1 MKKLFIIIIALGV
14 AFFSWYTMSLRAVD
28 ASSADRVKV
37 VIESGTPTIGIVEIL
52 EEKNLIRSPLATKIY
67 LKLNGLDGSLQAGV
81 FLLQKSLSV
90 SDLIIALQTGKTAE
104 IAITIPEGYTVRDID
119 ALLAEVGLSEVGDI
133 VDCANTCDFS
143 TFEFLPEDTSV
154 LAQRGGKLEGYLFP
168 DTYYAPVDGFV
179 AKFFLE
185 RMLGNFRKQIITPY
199 EGLIANELHS
209 LHEIVTMA
217 SLVEKESRK
226 DDERSTVA
234 GILWKRLDEG
244 WGLGVDAAVRYIA
257 DKPTEDITV
266 GDLNINS
273 PYNLRKF
280 TGLTP
285 GAIANAGKKSFEAV
299 LYPKDT
305 RYWYY
310 LHDKTGQ
317 IHYSE
322 TNEEHNTKRYMYLGS
337 GSKSGE

>member
-1 MKKLFIIIIALGV
+1 MKKFLTFIIVLAAAGFVWYSIALKP
-14 AFFSWYTMSLRAVD
+14 VD
-28 ASSADRVKV
+28 SSSNERVKL
-37 VIESGTPTIGIVEIL
+37 TIKTGSSTTQIL
-52 EEKNLIRSPLATKIY
+52 NQLKEADLIRSPLATKMH

-81 FLLQKSLSV
+81 FLLKKSDSV
-90 SDLIIALQTGKTAE
+90 DDIITALQTGKAEE
-104 IAITIPEGYTVRDID
+104 IAITIPEGYTVKDID
-119 ALLAEVGLSEVGDI
+119 ALLAEVGLSEPGDV

-143 TFEFLPEDTSV
+143 TFEFLPEDTEE
-154 LAQRGGKLEGYLFP
+154 LAERGGKLEGYLFP

-179 AKFFLE
+179 TKFFLE
-185 RMLGNFRKQIITPY
+185 RMLGNFRKQVLTPY
-199 EGLIANELHS
+199 EGLIASEPYS

-217 SLVEKESRK
+217 SLVEKESRH
-226 DDERSTVA
+226 DEERPIVA
-234 GILWKRLDEG
+234 GILWKRYDED
-244 WGLGVDAAVRYIA
+244 WGLGVDAAVRYIV
-257 DKPTEDITV
+257 DKPTADITV
-266 GDLNINS
+266 GDLNVNN

-280 TGLTP
+280 RGLTP
-285 GAIANAGKKSFEAV
+285 GPIANAGKDTFEAV

-337 GSKSGE
+337 GSKSQ

>member
-1 MKKLFIIIIALGV
+1 MKKLVAVIVTVVVTGV
-14 AFFSWYTMSLRAVD
+14 AWYIQALRPVD
-28 ASSADRVKV
+28 ASADSRVKIT
-37 VIESGTPTIGIVEIL
+37 IESGSSTTKIL
-52 EEKNLIRSPLATKIY
+52 DLLESEGLIRSPLATKIY
-67 LKLNGLDGSLQAGV
+67 LKTHGLDGSLQAGV
-81 FLLQKSLSV
+81 FLLNR
-90 SDLIIALQTGKTAE
+90 SDSTAE
-104 IAITIPEGYTVRDID
+104 IVEVLQSGKAEEVAVTIPEGYTVKDID
-119 ALLAEVGLSEVGDI
+119 ALLAEFQLIEPGAVIE
-133 VDCANTCDFS
+133 CANTCDFS
-143 TFEFLPEDTSV
+143 SFEFLPTEVGD
-154 LAQRGGKLEGYLFP
+154 LAERGGKLEGYLFP
-168 DTYYAPVDGFV
+168 DTYYAQVDGFV

-185 RMLGNFRKQIITPY
+185 RMLGNFRKQVLDPY
-199 EGLIANELHS
+199 EGLISNEKHS

-226 DDERSTVA
+226 DDERSSVA
-234 GILWKRLDEG
+234 GILWKRYDEG

-257 DKPTEDITV
+257 NKPSEDITV

-285 GAIANAGKKSFEAV
+285 GPIANAGKKSFEAV

-337 GSKSGE
+337 GSKSE

>member
-1 MKKLFIIIIALGV
+1 MKKLATTIIVLGAAAFLWYATAL
-14 AFFSWYTMSLRAVD
+14 RPVD
-28 ASSADRVKV
+28 ASADTRIKLSVP
-37 VIESGTPTIGIVEIL
+37 IGTSTTAIL
-52 EEKNLIRSPLATKIY
+52 EQLKTEGLIRSPLATKVY
-67 LKLNGLDGSLQAGV
+67 LKINGLDGALQAGT
-81 FLLQKSLSV
+81 FLLQPSASTKEIV
-90 SDLIIALQTGKTAE
+90 SALQSGKAE
-104 IAITIPEGYTVRDID
+104 EIPVTIPEGYTVKDID
-119 ALLAEVGLSEVGDI
+119 AILAELLLIEPGEVI
-133 VDCANTCDFS
+133 DCANTCDFS
-143 TFEFLPEDTSV
+143 TFEFLPTDTSE
-154 LAQRGGKLEGYLFP
+154 LAERGGKLEGYLFP
-168 DTYYAPVDGFV
+168 DTYYAQVDGFV

-185 RMLGNFRKQIITPY
+185 RMLGNFRSQVVNEY
-199 EGLIANELHS
+199 EGLLAGEDHT

-217 SLVEKESRK
+217 SLVEKESRR

-257 DKPTEDITV
+257 NKPVEDITV

-285 GAIANAGKKSFEAV
+285 GPIANAGKKSFEAV
-299 LYPKDT
+299 LYPKST

-310 LHDKTGQ
+310 LHDNTGQ

-337 GSKSGE
+337 GSKNQ